1 MVILITVKPR
11 IQFQGLYIV
20 YDEALNQHA
29 VNISESL
36 HEISVKAFKNWVS
49 KANFH
54 LISQSY
60 LKKQVKIL
68 YRNTIRGFTVNILYY
83 LLNIQYVFLSSTYL

>member
-1 MVILITVKPR
+1 M
-11 IQFQGLYIV
+11 
-20 YDEALNQHA
+20 NQHA

-36 HEISVKAFKNWVS
+36 HEISLKAFKNWVT

-60 LKKQVKIL
+60 FKTSKNRVPKHYSRVYGKDLELFIK
-68 YRNTIRGFTVNILYY
+68 F
-83 LLNIQYVFLSSTYL
+83 